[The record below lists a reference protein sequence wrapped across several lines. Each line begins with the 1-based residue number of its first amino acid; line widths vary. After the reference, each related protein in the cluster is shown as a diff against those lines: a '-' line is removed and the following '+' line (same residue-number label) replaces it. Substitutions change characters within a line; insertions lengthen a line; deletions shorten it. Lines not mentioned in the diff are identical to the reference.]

1 MTQEI
6 VQVGNH
12 AVQTQE
18 MQPGDVVRQVAL
30 IQEVMQKVM
39 KINTH
44 YGVIPGC
51 GDKPTLLQPGAQ
63 KLCLT
68 FRLAPEFKITVTDL
82 GNDHREYD
90 VSCTM
95 RHISTGAVWGEGVGV
110 CSTKESKYKYRT
122 GGGESTEIQIPK
134 TYWDLWKT
142 DPKAAMKILVDAANA
157 GGIEGNKFGKK
168 KNESGQW
175 VITTFGEKVE
185 HDNPADYW
193 NTCKKIACKRAL
205 VSGTIQA
212 TSASDIF
219 TQDLEDMRDNGLIQT
234 VNVTPQTAP
243 TTTQTQQ
250 QHPEPQAKAQEQSSE
265 TQEKTY
271 PPSSGKKIT
280 TGQVGLIQARCAA
293 TGHKDEAL
301 KMIKDFYN
309 VESTK
314 DLLMD
319 NMNAILEMIGKG
331 QND

>member
-1 MTQEI
+1 MAQEI
-6 VQVGNH
+6 VQAGNH

-18 MQPGDVVRQVAL
+18 MQPSDVVRQVAL
-30 IQEVMQKVM
+30 IQEVMQQVM
-39 KINTH
+39 KSNTH
-44 YGVIPGC
+44 YGTIPGC

-68 FRLAPEFKITVTDL
+68 FRLAPEFKITATDL

-90 VSCTM
+90 VTCTM
-95 RHISTGAVWGEGVGV
+95 RHINTGAVWGEGVGV

-142 DPKAAMKILVDAANA
+142 DPKAAMKILADAANA
-157 GGIEGNKFGKK
+157 EGIEGNKFGKK

-234 VNVTPQTAP
+234 VNVTSKPIS
-243 TTTQTQQ
+243 QTQQ
-250 QHPEPQAKAQEQSSE
+250 EQPDPQPLKKPDKNEPPPADDATVLITRVDQKRLFATLGETDKTKEQLKE
-265 TQEKTY
+265 YLIATFA
-271 PPSSGKKIT
+271 IT
-280 TGQVGLIQARCAA
+280 TTTDIPMFLYDQVL
-293 TGHKDEAL
+293 DW
-301 KMIKDFYN
+301 IK
-309 VESTK
+309 
-314 DLLMD
+314 
-319 NMNAILEMIGKG
+319 A
-331 QND
+331 